1 VVKFNE
7 TNHYGRLSGRNIEDM
22 LANTR
27 DLDGQSDKRNPQDFA
42 LWKKQSHSIL
52 CAPSLSDGFPGWHL
66 ECTAIRAIILIFIH
80 GGGMDLPHH
89 E

>member
-27 DLDGQSDKRNPQDFA
+27 DLDGQSDKRNSQDFA
-42 LWKKQSHSIL
+42 LWKKNRNISCVGLRHGAMDFQ
-52 CAPSLSDGFPGWHL
+52 DG
-66 ECTAIRAIILIFIH
+66 T
-80 GGGMDLPHH
+80 
-89 E
+89 

>member
-1 VVKFNE
+1 MWKFNE

-52 CAPSLSDGFPGWHL
+52 YAGPPL
-66 ECTAIRAIILIFIH
+66 RATVSQVGI
-80 GGGMDLPHH
+80 
-89 E
+89 

>member
-27 DLDGQSDKRNPQDFA
+27 DLDGQSEEKFTRFCTLEKAEPQHIMR
-42 LWKKQSHSIL
+42 W
-52 CAPSLSDGFPGWHL
+52 PSPWSDGFQ
-66 ECTAIRAIILIFIH
+66 
-80 GGGMDLPHH
+80 GGTVYCH
-89 E
+89 EY